1 MPRDSDGYGAHREA
15 EAWLVVVASTPDG
28 VAERA
33 GKREDH
39 TDHEHD
45 NPDAPQDGELGK
57 ERGRI
62 SRTMPKAIMRSPPL
76 GFSPQILLPATGRRI
91 RPNV

>member
-1 MPRDSDGYGAHREA
+1 
-15 EAWLVVVASTPDG
+15 VASTPDG

-45 NPDAPQDGELGK
+45 NPDAPHDGELGK
-57 ERGRI
+57 ERGKDQQNNAR
-62 SRTMPKAIMRSPPL
+62 KRS
-76 GFSPQILLPATGRRI
+76 
-91 RPNV
+91 

>member
-1 MPRDSDGYGAHREA
+1 VPRDSDGYGAHREA

-45 NPDAPQDGELGK
+45 NPDAPHDGELGK
-57 ERGRI
+57 ERGKDQQNNAR
-62 SRTMPKAIMRSPPL
+62 KRS
-76 GFSPQILLPATGRRI
+76 
-91 RPNV
+91 